1 PVRESVFSGT
11 YEADGHCRP
20 APRGSQSPCVHGA
33 FVPSCLCAFVPIH
46 HKGTKA
52 QRHKGTKAQRH
63 KGTKAILLSTVRSP
77 ILTRPHSHLQEHLPL
92 TNRPTQPVTK
102 KEILGWCFYDVA
114 DSSFTTVIVT
124 VLFAVYYTKI
134 VAGHTGYGD
143 SLWA

>member
-1 PVRESVFSGT
+1 AHVFT
-11 YEADGHCRP
+11 
-20 APRGSQSPCVHGA
+20 
-33 FVPSCLCAFVPIH
+33 VPSCLRAFVPLCQFITKARRH
-46 HKGTKA
+46 EGTKAQRHKGTKA